1 MTQEI
6 YELLGSKYAKMLFT
20 VKYSGYVRIV
30 TSAEL
35 DELIEIYHKI
45 GYKDKIKV
53 NCSNCVLNMCTRIAR
68 QYYIYEK
75 ELNDAVTIEE
85 KEPIIEEELVKEEIK
100 VPEQDIKLV
109 KVSKKINRT
118 KK

>member
-53 NCSNCVLNMCTRIAR
+53 NCSNCVLNMCTRIAK
-68 QYYIYEK
+68 QYYMYEK
-75 ELNDAVTIEE
+75 EQQEAIKEE
-85 KEPIIEEELVKEEIK
+85 PVVEELVKEEIK

>member
-6 YELLGSKYAKMLFT
+6 FELLGSKYAKMLFT
-20 VKYSGYVRIV
+20 VRYSGYVRIV
-30 TSAEL
+30 TSADL

-53 NCSNCVLNMCTRIAR
+53 NCSNCVLNMCTRIAK
-68 QYYIYEK
+68 QYYKYEK
-75 ELNDAVTIEE
+75 EQLEAIKEEPIEE
-85 KEPIIEEELVKEEIK
+85 VVEEVVKEEIK
-100 VPEQDIKLV
+100 VPEQDIKLI

-118 KK
+118 KKK

>member
-1 MTQEI
+1 MNKEI
-6 YELLGSKYAKMLFT
+6 FELLGSKYAKMLFT
-20 VKYSGYVRIV
+20 VKYSGYVRII

-45 GYKDKIKV
+45 GYKDQVKV

-68 QYYIYEK
+68 QYYKYEEEK
-75 ELNDAVTIEE
+75 KAIEE
-85 KEPIIEEELVKEEIK
+85 VIVKEPVVVKEKIK
-100 VPEQDIKLV
+100 VHEQDIKLE
-109 KVSKKINRT
+109 KNSKKINRT

>member
-45 GYKDKIKV
+45 GYKDQIKV
-53 NCSNCVLNMCTRIAR
+53 NCSNCVLNMCTRIAK

-75 ELNDAVTIEE
+75 EQLEAIKE
-85 KEPIIEEELVKEEIK
+85 EPIEELVKEEIK

>member
-53 NCSNCVLNMCTRIAR
+53 NCSNCVLNMCTRIAK
-68 QYYIYEK
+68 QYYMYEK
-75 ELNDAVTIEE
+75 EQQEAIKEEPIEE
-85 KEPIIEEELVKEEIK
+85 VVEEIVKEEIK

>member
-1 MTQEI
+1 MNKEI
-6 YELLGSKYAKMLFT
+6 FELLGSKYAKMLFT
-20 VKYSGYVRIV
+20 VKYSGYVRII

-45 GYKDKIKV
+45 GYKDQVKV
-53 NCSNCVLNMCTRIAR
+53 NCSNCALNMCTRIAR
-68 QYYIYEK
+68 QYYKYEEEQKAIK
-75 ELNDAVTIEE
+75 EAPVV
-85 KEPIIEEELVKEEIK
+85 EELVKEEIK

>member
-1 MTQEI
+1 MNKEI
-6 YELLGSKYAKMLFT
+6 FELLGSKYAKMLFT

-45 GYKDKIKV
+45 GYKDQVKV

-68 QYYIYEK
+68 HYYKYEEEQK
-75 ELNDAVTIEE
+75 AIEE
-85 KEPIIEEELVKEEIK
+85 VIVEEPVVELVKEEIK

>member
-1 MTQEI
+1 MNKEI
-6 YELLGSKYAKMLFT
+6 FELLGSKYAKMLFT

-45 GYKDKIKV
+45 GYKDQVKV
-53 NCSNCVLNMCTRIAR
+53 NCSNCVLNMCTRIAK
-68 QYYIYEK
+68 QYYKYEEEQK
-75 ELNDAVTIEE
+75 AIEE
-85 KEPIIEEELVKEEIK
+85 VIVEEPVIVKEEIK

>member
-6 YELLGSKYAKMLFT
+6 FELLGSKYAKMLFT

-45 GYKDKIKV
+45 GYKDQIKV

-68 QYYIYEK
+68 QYYKYEEEQK
-75 ELNDAVTIEE
+75 AIEE
-85 KEPIIEEELVKEEIK
+85 VIVEEPAVELVKEEIK

>member
-1 MTQEI
+1 MSYIKNNQKA
-6 YELLGSKYAKMLFT
+6 LMNNLGL
-20 VKYSGYVRIV
+20 
-30 TSAEL
+30 TS

-45 GYKDKIKV
+45 GYKDQVKV

-75 ELNDAVTIEE
+75 EQQEAIKEE
-85 KEPIIEEELVKEEIK
+85 PVVEELVKEEIK

>member
-6 YELLGSKYAKMLFT
+6 FELLGSKYAKMLFT
-20 VKYSGYVRIV
+20 VRYSGYVRIV

-45 GYKDKIKV
+45 GYKDQIKV
-53 NCSNCVLNMCTRIAR
+53 NCSNCVLNMCTRIAK

-75 ELNDAVTIEE
+75 EQLEAVKEE
-85 KEPIIEEELVKEEIK
+85 PVEELVKEEIK

-118 KK
+118 KKEIR

>member
-1 MTQEI
+1 MTKEI

-45 GYKDKIKV
+45 GYKDQVKS
-53 NCSNCVLNMCTRIAR
+53 NCSNCVLNMCTRIAK

-75 ELNDAVTIEE
+75 ELNDAVAIEE